1 MFLRVR
7 SLLLAFARGSGAA
20 SGLTLDCPGLT
31 RTALSFRLI
40 NNQPAELN
48 ASDILSYE
56 QAVII
61 SPYFLVSFCL

>member
-7 SLLLAFARGSGAA
+7 PLLLVFARSCLAA

-31 RTALSFRLI
+31 PTALSFGLM
-40 NNQPAELN
+40 NNQPAKLN